1 MLQAVT
7 FDATGTLFHC
17 PRLGEIYSEVLA
29 RHGVAVAPA
38 EAARL
43 VALVWQELGCRAEP
57 GNDRFSAHPEGP
69 RGWWARFLAR
79 VCEHLGAA
87 SPSRFATAELFHRFG
102 HAEAWQLYPEV
113 PGVIAALRRQGLKL
127 AVVANWDP
135 RLAPLLEELGLA
147 RFLDAVVTSTEVGA
161 EKPDRRIFAT
171 ALGRLGVEP
180 AAALHVGDRQLEDFE
195 GAIAAGM
202 RALRVDRRS
211 TPRAGRSRPGPPP
224 PRDLSGLP
232 GLVATLQP
240 QAALRW

>member
-43 VALVWQELGCRAEP
+43 VTLVWQELDCRAEP
-57 GNDRFSAHPEGP
+57 GSDRFSAHPEGP

-79 VCEHLGAA
+79 VYEHLGAPA
-87 SPSRFATAELFHRFG
+87 PARFAAAELYHRF
-102 HAEAWQLYPEV
+102 AQADSWELYPEV
-113 PGVIAALRRQGLKL
+113 PRVLAALHGQGLKL

-135 RLAPLLEELGLA
+135 RLAPLVEALGLR
-147 RFLDAVVTSTEVGA
+147 RFLDAVVTSAEVGV

-171 ALGRLGVEP
+171 ALVRLGVEA

-211 TPRAGRSRPGPPP
+211 MPRPARGRAGPPP

-240 QAALRW
+240 QAAQRR